1 MLHRDVSVNNIL
13 IVDEPVE
20 GGFHGFLHDFDCSY
34 MEELEST
41 DDPVTQSSSCDGDT
55 EDELK
60 ERTVSLSC
68 IADVPQDADGIAMP
82 RALTCSWPLRL

>member
-34 MEELEST
+34 MGELGAT
-41 DDPVTQSSSCDGDT
+41 DEGVTRSSSCDGDT

-68 IADVPQDADGIAMP
+68 IADMPQDADGIAMP